1 LAGKRRMSK
10 QQPEP
15 EPRELAYQAYLF
27 IQDLANSTNSMKDP
41 VVIRALKTIRSFPD
55 NKKIAMQ
62 YVNMVRKHLKSKEEF
77 TKRFP
82 NPFLPNPTDE
92 QMIGDILIGNL
103 KHTAANFGINLDEL
117 KQHTLIT
124 GRSGSGKTTL
134 IYIILAQLL
143 EFKVP
148 FWVFDFKQDYRHLA
162 KTGRVLV
169 FDYESFRFNPLRP
182 PEGVKPKLWMQS
194 FSNIFCQAY
203 YLLAGTKKIVL
214 DHIDRLYSDYGVF
227 SGSDRFPTMLDF
239 YDSLQM
245 YKPAAKSWRELNFWE
260 SAVNRTRECLISYD
274 EAFDCDRGF
283 SIEDLLEN
291 NVVLELEG
299 LVTENQDFLMTI
311 ILRWVFQ
318 YRINRS
324 ERNGLRHIFLFD
336 EGKRAYN
343 RKKEFDEKLGTSEIA
358 QFTST
363 IREFGEG
370 LVVADQIPAELGESI
385 KSNVYTMI
393 CMSQSGIRNIM
404 DMGRSMSLNKNQSD
418 YISML
423 KSDSNEGIFEAIVKL
438 SSRWQY
444 PFLVHIQPLSIRKDV
459 TNDDIKALMLPH
471 IERMN
476 NLLVGRKPYQKI
488 IDAKEEEERLNQQK
502 ERNKRRE
509 EAKKKKEVEGN
520 ILIKILT
527 NIREQPFISQKERI
541 KMLQLKGS
549 TSTTNKYF
557 NTLIHKGLATK
568 EKISIG
574 KDFSATFYDI
584 TDNGAGFAKM
594 TKVAIPGK
602 AGFKHKFCQ
611 HKIKEF
617 YENLGFENVEIE
629 KRYGLKNVDIG
640 FKDESGNKAAV
651 EIELNNT
658 DNLVLN
664 VHRDLDEGVEKV
676 VIVAPNKR
684 RMSTYKKR
692 FESYSETEREKLE
705 FRVITD
711 FL

>member
-1 LAGKRRMSK
+1 MTNERPSLGARDQSHR
-10 QQPEP
+10 
-15 EPRELAYQAYLF
+15 AYVF
-27 IQDLANSTNSMKDP
+27 IQDLANRTNSLDDP
-41 VVIRALKTIRSFPD
+41 VVVRALRTIKSFPD
-55 NKKIAMQ
+55 NTEIVNK
-62 YVNMVRKHLKSKEEF
+62 YVEMVRKHLKPKVVVE
-77 TKRFP
+77 KQFP
-82 NPFLPNPTDE
+82 NPFLPNPPDE
-92 QMIGDILIGNL
+92 DMHGDIFIGNL
-103 KHTAANFGINLDEL
+103 RYTAANFGINLEEL
-117 KQHTLIT
+117 TQHTLIT

-143 EFKVP
+143 EFEVP

-162 KTGRVLV
+162 KTERVLV
-169 FDYESFRFNPLRP
+169 FNYESFRFNPLRP
-182 PEGVKPKLWMQS
+182 PEGVKSKLWMQS
-194 FSNIFCQAY
+194 FANIFCQAY
-203 YLLAGTKKIVL
+203 YLLAGTKKIIL
-214 DHIDRLYSDYGVF
+214 DHLERLYSDYGVF
-227 SGSDRFPTMLDF
+227 SGSDRYPTMLDL
-239 YDSLQM
+239 YDSLQL
-245 YKPAAKSWRELNFWE
+245 YKPVTKSFREMNFWE
-260 SAVNRTRECLISYD
+260 SAVNRTRECLFSYD
-274 EAFDCDRGF
+274 ETFDCDKGY
-283 SIEDLLEN
+283 SIEELLEK

-318 YRINRS
+318 YRISKS
-324 ERNGLRHIFLFD
+324 ERNGLRHVFLFD

-370 LVVADQIPAELGESI
+370 LVVADQIPFELGESI

-393 CMSQSGIRNIM
+393 CMSQSGAKNIM
-404 DMGRSMSLNKNQSD
+404 DMGRSMSLTRNQSD

-423 KSDSNEGIFEAIVKL
+423 RSDSNEDVFEAIVRL
-438 SSRWQY
+438 NGRWLN
-444 PFLVHIQPLSIRKDV
+444 PFLIHVQPLKIKKDV
-459 TNDDIKALMLPH
+459 SNEDVKTLMLPY
-471 IERMN
+471 IETTDSFI
-476 NLLVGRKPYQKI
+476 VGRKPYKEI
-488 IDAKEEEERLNQQK
+488 IFEKKEGERLKQQK
-502 ERNKRRE
+502 ERDRRRE

-527 NIREQPFISQKERI
+527 NIREHPFVSQKERI
-541 KMLQLKGS
+541 NALKLEGS

-557 NTLIHKGLATK
+557 NTLIYKGLATK

-574 KDFSATFYDI
+574 KDFSATFYEI
-584 TDNGAGFAKM
+584 TDKGAEYAKM
-594 TKVAIPGK
+594 AKVAIPGK
-602 AGFKHKFCQ
+602 ADFKHKFCQ

-617 YENLGFENVEIE
+617 YENLGFENVVIE
-629 KRYGLKNVDIG
+629 KRYGIKNVDIG

-676 VIVAPNKR
+676 IIVAPNKR

-692 FESYSETEREKLE
+692 FESYTETEKEKLE